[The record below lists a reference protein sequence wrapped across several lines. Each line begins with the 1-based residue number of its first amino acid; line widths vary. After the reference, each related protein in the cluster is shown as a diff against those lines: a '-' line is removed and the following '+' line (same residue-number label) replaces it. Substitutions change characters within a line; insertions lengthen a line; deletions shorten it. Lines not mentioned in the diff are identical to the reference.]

1 MWIIDSYLNRMS
13 IKQLWLLFKIY
24 IITIISFF
32 VIGIFLC
39 FSWLSI
45 IIAVVGITIAI
56 LWYRSARNHLRKKGV
71 IE

>member
-1 MWIIDSYLNRMS
+1 MWIIDGYLNKMS

-32 VIGIFLC
+32 VLGILCFNWISTIFAVIGI
-39 FSWLSI
+39 
-45 IIAVVGITIAI
+45 TTAI